1 MANTKSEKLF
11 TEFPPVPTEKWE
23 EVITADLKGADYE
36 RKLVWKTGEGF
47 NVRPYYRAEN
57 LEGIKFLGSQA
68 GEFPYVRGTHAH
80 NRWRVHQTVSVV
92 CPKEANAEAL
102 KILNAGVDSLGFCIA
117 SADFSAA
124 DLDMLLKD
132 ICIPAVEITFCGE
145 KMATVAELVLAKVEK
160 EGIAKEDVRIA
171 FCIDPLV
178 KGLSSKGDFC
188 SPNGEKC
195 IARIVEL
202 IHKTKEYKHVRIV
215 TVAGQTFGNS
225 GSTIVEELAFTLSA
239 GHDYLVRLT
248 DAGLDVD
255 AAARKLRFS
264 FSVSSNYFMEIAK
277 FRAARMLW
285 ANIVKGYG
293 PAKNCACKMQIHAET
308 SRWNQTVYDPYVN
321 MLRGTTEAMSATIA
335 GVHSLEVMPFD
346 ASFENPTEFS
356 KRIARNVELLLKNE
370 SHFDQVVDPAGGSY
384 YVENL
389 TQSIAAEAWKLFL
402 EIEEKGGYTEAYKAG
417 LIVERIKAS
426 AAAKDKNIATRR
438 QTLLGANQY
447 PNFTEVAGKEI
458 TAESVTRKQAEGN
471 VLVPYRGAM
480 AFEEMRL
487 QVDRSGK
494 EPKAFMLTCG
504 NLGMARA
511 RSQFSCNFFACAGIK
526 VIDNTYFKSIEEGAK
541 AALESK
547 AQIVVVCASDDDYA
561 EAAPKVKELLGG
573 KAILVVAGAP
583 ACAPEL
589 EAQGI
594 TNFINVKSNVL
605 ETLKF
610 YLKEMGI

>member
-145 KMATVAELVLAKVEK
+145 KTAHVAELVLAKVEK

-178 KGLSSKGDFC
+178 KGLSSKGEFC

-458 TAESVTRKQAEGN
+458 TDESVTRKQAEGN

-487 QVDRSGK
+487 HVDRSGK

>member
-124 DLDMLLKD
+124 DLDTLLKD

-145 KMATVAELVLAKVEK
+145 KTAHVAELVLAKVEK

-178 KGLSSKGDFC
+178 KGLSSKGEFC

-335 GVHSLEVMPFD
+335 GVHSLEVTPFD
-346 ASFENPTEFS
+346 TSFENPTEFS

-487 QVDRSGK
+487 HVDRSGK

-526 VIDNTYFKSIEEGAK
+526 VIDNTYFKSVEEGAK

>member
-124 DLDMLLKD
+124 DLDTLLKD

-145 KMATVAELVLAKVEK
+145 KTAHVAELVLAKVEK

-335 GVHSLEVMPFD
+335 GVHSLEVTPFD
-346 ASFENPTEFS
+346 TSFENPTEFS

-402 EIEEKGGYTEAYKAG
+402 EIEQKGGYTEAYKAG

>member
-1 MANTKSEKLF
+1 MANTKREKLF

-68 GEFPYVRGTHAH
+68 GEFPYVRGTRAH

-117 SADFSAA
+117 SEAFTAA
-124 DLDMLLKD
+124 DLDTLLGE
-132 ICIPAVEITFCGE
+132 ICIPAVQLTFCGQ
-145 KMATVAELVLAKVEK
+145 KTADVAELVLAKIEK

-178 KGLSSKGDFC
+178 KGLSTKGDFC

-195 IARIVEL
+195 FARIAEL
-202 IHKTKEYKHVRIV
+202 IRKTKEYKHIRVV
-215 TVAGQTFGNS
+215 TVSGQIFGNS
-225 GSTIVEELAFTLSA
+225 GSTIVEELAFVLSA

-248 DAGLDVD
+248 DAGLTIEE
-255 AAARKLRFS
+255 AARKLRFS

-285 ANIVKGYG
+285 ANIVKGYN
-293 PAKNCACKMQIHAET
+293 PEKNCACKMQIHAET
-308 SRWNQTVYDPYVN
+308 SKWNQTVYDPYVN
-321 MLRGTTEAMSATIA
+321 MLRGTTEAMSAAIG
-335 GVHSLEVMPFD
+335 GVYSLEVTPFD

-356 KRIARNVELLLKNE
+356 KRIARNVELLLKHE

-384 YVENL
+384 YIENL

-417 LIVERIKAS
+417 FIAERIKAS

-438 QTLLGANQY
+438 EILLGANQY
-447 PNFTEVAGKEI
+447 PNFTEVAGKEL
-458 TAESVTRKQAEGN
+458 TEAAVTRPVSEGN
-471 VLVPYRGAM
+471 TLAPYRGSM
-480 AFEEMRL
+480 AFEAMRL
-487 QVDRSGK
+487 HVDRSGK
-494 EPKAFMLTCG
+494 APKAFMLTCG
-504 NLGMARA
+504 SLAMARA
-511 RSQFSCNFFACAGIK
+511 RAQFSCNFFACAGIK
-526 VIDNTYFKSIEEGAK
+526 VIDNTFFKSIEEGVK

-547 AQIVVVCASDDDYA
+547 AEIVVVCASDDDYA
-561 EAAPKVKELLGG
+561 EAAPKVKELLGD

-583 ACAPEL
+583 ACMPEL

-594 TNFINVKSNVL
+594 KNFINVKSNVL

>member
-1 MANTKSEKLF
+1 MANTKREKLF

-68 GEFPYVRGTHAH
+68 GEFPYVRGTRAH

-117 SADFSAA
+117 SEAFTAA
-124 DLDMLLKD
+124 DLDTLLGE
-132 ICIPAVEITFCGE
+132 ICIPAVQLTFCGQ
-145 KMATVAELVLAKVEK
+145 KTADVAELVLAKIEK

-178 KGLSSKGDFC
+178 KGLSTKGDFC

-195 IARIVEL
+195 FARIAEL
-202 IHKTKEYKHVRIV
+202 IRKTKEYKHIRVV
-215 TVAGQTFGNS
+215 TVSGQIFGNS
-225 GSTIVEELAFTLSA
+225 GSTIVEELAFVLSA

-248 DAGLDVD
+248 DAGLTIEE
-255 AAARKLRFS
+255 AARKLRFS

-285 ANIVKGYG
+285 ANIVKGYN
-293 PAKNCACKMQIHAET
+293 PEKNCACKMQIHAET
-308 SRWNQTVYDPYVN
+308 SKWNQTVYDPYVN
-321 MLRGTTEAMSATIA
+321 MLRGTTEAMSAAIG
-335 GVHSLEVMPFD
+335 GVYSLEVTPFD

-356 KRIARNVELLLKNE
+356 KRIARNVELLLKHE

-384 YVENL
+384 YIENL

-417 LIVERIKAS
+417 FIAERIKAS

-438 QTLLGANQY
+438 QILLGANQY
-447 PNFTEVAGKEI
+447 PNFTEVASKEI

-487 QVDRSGK
+487 HVDRSGK

-526 VIDNTYFKSIEEGAK
+526 VIDNTYFKSIEEGVK
-541 AALESK
+541 VALESK

-561 EAAPKVKELLGG
+561 EAAPKIKELLGG

>member
-124 DLDMLLKD
+124 DLDTLLKD

-145 KMATVAELVLAKVEK
+145 KTAHVAELVLAKVEK

-239 GHDYLVRLT
+239 GHDYLVRLM

-293 PAKNCACKMQIHAET
+293 PAKNCACKMHIHAET

-335 GVHSLEVMPFD
+335 GVHSLEVTPFD
-346 ASFENPTEFS
+346 TSFENPTEFS

-402 EIEEKGGYTEAYKAG
+402 EIEQKGGYTEAYKAG

-487 QVDRSGK
+487 HVDRSGK

-526 VIDNTYFKSIEEGAK
+526 VIDNTYFKSIEEGVK

-561 EAAPKVKELLGG
+561 EAAPKIKELLGG

>member
-145 KMATVAELVLAKVEK
+145 KMANVAELVLAKVEK

-356 KRIARNVELLLKNE
+356 KRIARNIELLLKNE

>member
-145 KMATVAELVLAKVEK
+145 KMANVAELVLAKVEK

-447 PNFTEVAGKEI
+447 PNFTEV

>member
-11 TEFPPVPTEKWE
+11 TEFPPVPTETWE

-145 KMATVAELVLAKVEK
+145 KMANVAELVLAKVEK

-526 VIDNTYFKSIEEGAK
+526 VIDNTYFKSNEEGAK

>member
-124 DLDMLLKD
+124 DLDTLLKD

-145 KMATVAELVLAKVEK
+145 KTAHVAELVLAKVEK

-178 KGLSSKGDFC
+178 KGLSSKGEFC

-335 GVHSLEVMPFD
+335 GVYSLEVTPFD
-346 ASFENPTEFS
+346 TSFENPTEVS

>member
-1 MANTKSEKLF
+1 MANTKREKLF
-11 TEFPPVPTEKWE
+11 AEFPPVPTEKWE
-23 EVITADLKGADYE
+23 EVIAVDLKGADYE
-36 RKLVWKTGEGF
+36 RKLVWRTPEGF

-57 LEGIKFLGSQA
+57 LEGLKFLASEP
-68 GEFPYVRGTHAH
+68 GEFPYVRGTRCD
-80 NRWRVHQTVSVV
+80 NVWRVHQSLTVK
-92 CPKEANAEAL
+92 CPEAANAEAL
-102 KILNAGVDSLGFCIA
+102 KLLDSGVDSLGF
-117 SADFSAA
+117 SLTKELSAA
-124 DLDMLLKD
+124 EVETLLRD
-132 ICIPAVEITFCGE
+132 IHLPAVEVVFSGE
-145 KMATVAELVLAKVEK
+145 GVADVVEPVLAKIEK
-160 EGIAKEDVRIA
+160 EGWQETASVH
-171 FCIDPLV
+171 FVLDPIINR
-178 KGLSSKGDFC
+178 LSLTGAFC
-188 SPNGEKC
+188 SPGGEKC
-195 IARIVEL
+195 FKMLAGL
-202 IHKTKEYKHVRIV
+202 VRRTAAMKGVRVV
-215 TVAGQTFGNS
+215 TVSGENFSNA

-239 GHDYLVRLT
+239 GHEYLVRLM
-248 DAGLDVD
+248 DEGLTVD
-255 AAARKLRFS
+255 EAARKIRFS
-264 FSVSSNYFMEIAK
+264 MGVTSNYFMEMAK

-285 ANIVKGYG
+285 ANIVKGYNPEKG
-293 PAKNCACKMQIHAET
+293 CSCKLFAHAVT
-308 SRWNQTVYDPYVN
+308 STWNQTVYDPYIN
-321 MLRGTTEAMSATIA
+321 MLRGTTEAMSAAIA
-335 GVHSLEVMPFD
+335 GVHSLEVTPFN
-346 ASFENPTEFS
+346 ASFAEPDEFS
-356 KRIARNVELLLKNE
+356 KRIARNVELLLKHE

-384 YVENL
+384 YIENL

-402 EIEEKGGYTEAYKAG
+402 EIEEKGGYTAAYESG
-417 LIVERIKAS
+417 FIVERVKAS

-438 QTLLGANQY
+438 QILLGANQY

-526 VIDNTYFKSIEEGAK
+526 VIDNTYFKSIEEGVK

-561 EAAPKVKELLGG
+561 EAAPKIKELLCG

>member
-1 MANTKSEKLF
+1 MANTKREKLF

-68 GEFPYVRGTHAH
+68 GEFPYVRGTRAH

-117 SADFSAA
+117 SEAFTAA
-124 DLDMLLKD
+124 DLDTLLGE
-132 ICIPAVEITFCGE
+132 ICIPAVQLTFCGQ
-145 KMATVAELVLAKVEK
+145 KTADVAELVLAKIEK

-178 KGLSSKGDFC
+178 KGLSTKGDFC

-195 IARIVEL
+195 FARIAEL
-202 IHKTKEYKHVRIV
+202 IRKTKEYKHIRVV
-215 TVAGQTFGNS
+215 TVSGQIFGNS
-225 GSTIVEELAFTLSA
+225 GSTIVEELAFVLSA

-248 DAGLDVD
+248 DAGLTIEE
-255 AAARKLRFS
+255 AARKLRFS

-285 ANIVKGYG
+285 ANIVKGYN
-293 PAKNCACKMQIHAET
+293 PEKNCACKMQIHAET
-308 SRWNQTVYDPYVN
+308 SKWNQTVYDPYVN
-321 MLRGTTEAMSATIA
+321 MLRGTTEAMSAAIG
-335 GVHSLEVMPFD
+335 GVYSLEVTPFD

-356 KRIARNVELLLKNE
+356 KRIARNVELLLKHE

-384 YVENL
+384 YIENL

-417 LIVERIKAS
+417 FIAERIKAS

-438 QTLLGANQY
+438 QILLGANQY

-487 QVDRSGK
+487 HVDRSGK

-526 VIDNTYFKSIEEGAK
+526 VIDNTYFKSIEEGVK

-561 EAAPKVKELLGG
+561 EAAPKIKELLCG

-610 YLKEMGI
+610 YLKEMEI

>member
-1 MANTKSEKLF
+1 MANTKREKLF

-68 GEFPYVRGTHAH
+68 GEFPYVRGTRAH

-117 SADFSAA
+117 SEAFTAA
-124 DLDMLLKD
+124 DLDTLLGE
-132 ICIPAVEITFCGE
+132 ICIPAVQLTFCGQ
-145 KMATVAELVLAKVEK
+145 KTADVAELVLAKIEK

-178 KGLSSKGDFC
+178 KGLSTKGDFC

-195 IARIVEL
+195 FARIAEL
-202 IHKTKEYKHVRIV
+202 IRKTKEYKHIRVV
-215 TVAGQTFGNS
+215 TVSGQIFGNS
-225 GSTIVEELAFTLSA
+225 GSTIVEELAFVLSA
-239 GHDYLVRLT
+239 GHDYLVRLM
-248 DAGLDVD
+248 DAGLTIEE
-255 AAARKLRFS
+255 AARKLRFS
-264 FSVSSNYFMEIAK
+264 FSVSANYFMEIAK

-285 ANIVKGYG
+285 ANIVKGYN
-293 PAKNCACKMQIHAET
+293 PEKNCACKMQIHAET
-308 SRWNQTVYDPYVN
+308 SKWNQTVYDPYVN
-321 MLRGTTEAMSATIA
+321 MLRGTTEAMSAAIG
-335 GVHSLEVMPFD
+335 GVYSLEVTPFD

-356 KRIARNVELLLKNE
+356 KRIARNVELLLKHE

-384 YVENL
+384 YIENL

-417 LIVERIKAS
+417 FIAERIKAS

-438 QTLLGANQY
+438 QILLGANQY

-487 QVDRSGK
+487 HVDRSGK

-526 VIDNTYFKSIEEGAK
+526 VIDNTYFKSIEEGVK

-561 EAAPKVKELLGG
+561 EAAPKIKELLCG

>member
-145 KMATVAELVLAKVEK
+145 KMANVAELVLAKVEK

-480 AFEEMRL
+480 TFEEMRL